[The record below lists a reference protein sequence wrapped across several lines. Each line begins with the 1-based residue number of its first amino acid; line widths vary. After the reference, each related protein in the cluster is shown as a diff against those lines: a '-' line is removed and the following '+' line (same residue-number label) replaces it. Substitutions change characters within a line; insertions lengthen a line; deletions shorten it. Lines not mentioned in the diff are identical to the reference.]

1 MNKDEFVKLLEKTRI
16 PGECS
21 DWTPYMQPIE
31 DALLEILPQQLYR
44 FRSINEYSL
53 SAFDKDLIFFSRAKD
68 FNDPYDTLISS
79 NSFETIRQLPPE
91 ILSIFMN
98 YVGEQLAKG
107 VEIPNNIQNMF
118 PKSSL
123 NQMLDYVKIHVNEA
137 KCGKCKAPD
146 WQEIFVNLNTVVTD
160 CERDLRNSDSYA
172 CFSESIDSM
181 TMWVHYADYHKGFA
195 LSYDMRRLV
204 QTKPNG
210 LRIFPVIYSAVR
222 YESTSLL
229 GWSTAQKIG
238 IPMVHIDQLDKV
250 KSALYKSLDW
260 EYEREWRL
268 INSIDCDS
276 PHPSI
281 EYPPT
286 GIYYGS
292 RISEI
297 NKKIL
302 HNIAVEKGLKEYEMY
317 IDRSSS
323 DYHMRIRPLSFE
335 G

>member
-1 MNKDEFVKLLEKTRI
+1 MMNKAEFVKLLEKTRI

-21 DWTPYMQPIE
+21 DWTPYMKPIE
-31 DALLEILPQQLYR
+31 DALMDILPQQLYR

-79 NSFETIRQLPPE
+79 SSFEAFRQLTPE
-91 ILSIFMN
+91 NLSIIMNFM
-98 YVGEQLAKG
+98 GDQLAKG
-107 VEIPNNIQNMF
+107 VEIPMNIQNMF

-123 NQMLDYVKIHVNEA
+123 DQMLEYVKIQVNEA
-137 KCGKCKAPD
+137 KCGKRKEPN
-146 WQEIFVNLNTVVTD
+146 WQEIFVNLNTVVTN

-181 TMWVHYADYHKGFA
+181 TMWSHYADYHKGLA
-195 LSYDMRRLV
+195 LSYDMRRLA

-210 LRIFPVIYSAVR
+210 LRIFPVIYSATR

-229 GWSTAQKIG
+229 GWSTAQEVG
-238 IPMVHIDQLDKV
+238 IPMVHIDQLDKI

-260 EYEREWRL
+260 EYEKEWRL

-281 EYPPT
+281 EYYPI

-323 DYHMRIRPLSFE
+323 DYEMKIKPLSIK
-335 G
+335 